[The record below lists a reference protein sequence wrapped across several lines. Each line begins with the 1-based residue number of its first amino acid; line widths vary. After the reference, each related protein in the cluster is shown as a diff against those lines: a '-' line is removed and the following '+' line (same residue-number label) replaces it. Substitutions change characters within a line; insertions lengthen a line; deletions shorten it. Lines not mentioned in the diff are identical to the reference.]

1 MPTSSDLRVLL
12 GNLVIAINRCSHGM
26 VIYLIR
32 GKILAML
39 LGNLVIAINRC
50 SHGMVIYLIRGK
62 ILATIQN
69 TSGVYHNMGH
79 MAIYVI
85 CGKILAII
93 LDINDNDIS
102 NRSNLLP
109 IKTAI
114 SNAGNSSLF
123 RV

>member
-1 MPTSSDLRVLL
+1 MPTSSDLRV
-12 GNLVIAINRCSHGM
+12 
-26 VIYLIR
+26 
-32 GKILAML
+32 L